1 MYSIGKFSKITG
13 ISIPTL
19 RYYDE
24 RRIIIPRVKKENG
37 YRYYEDDQLLDAQFV
52 NNLKRVGL
60 SLEAITDL
68 ITAGDPAYTLQ
79 RIREL
84 KYAKLNELKQLT
96 DIENYYARGVMGRKY
111 NGELEGNAEV
121 SILRGCEYISK
132 EIDSLDAKQIFTV
145 DCMEL
150 QKKRDSLGLIQKAGI
165 CVICNS
171 LAPAKTDAKDMIIM
185 PVSLPEDISRGENA
199 ISEASTMDARE
210 TISTVICRSEMDF
223 NDEIKQLSKIAA
235 SMGRKTTGAPVL
247 ECLLDPGDM
256 PNTDEY
262 IAKIHLNIE

>member
-24 RRIIIPRVKKENG
+24 RGIIIPRVKKENG

-60 SLEAITDL
+60 SLDAITDL

-96 DIENYYARGVMGRKY
+96 DIENYYARGVMSRKY

-121 SILRGCEYISK
+121 SILSGCEYISK

-150 QKKRDSLGLIQKAGI
+150 QKKRDSLGLIQTAGI
-165 CVICNS
+165 RVICNS
-171 LAPAKTDAKDMIIM
+171 LALAKTDAKDMIIM
-185 PVSLPEDISRGENA
+185 PVSLPEDISRGEKS

-223 NDEIKQLSKIAA
+223 NDEIKQLSEIAA
-235 SMGRKTTGAPVL
+235 SMGHKTMGAPVL

-256 PNTDEY
+256 PNTDDY